1 MVAAQLQGE
10 RAMGTRRNELEEMRA
25 HVASLERQLR
35 SRDDYIVA
43 LNERNRTLRVEIYK
57 HQAEVVRLRQ
67 ALRQAGLTDALR
79 ESSTRLAAVAA
90 AMDAEP
96 SPPSSQ
102 STPEEKHATRERE

>member
-10 RAMGTRRNELEEMRA
+10 RAMGTGRNELEETRA
-25 HVASLERQLR
+25 HVASLERQIR

-67 ALRQAGLTDALR
+67 ALRQAGLMDAVR
-79 ESSTRLAAVAA
+79 ESSTRLAVAA
-90 AMDAEP
+90 APADADAP
-96 SPPSSQ
+96 SQ
-102 STPEEKHATRERE
+102 STPGEKHATRGTE